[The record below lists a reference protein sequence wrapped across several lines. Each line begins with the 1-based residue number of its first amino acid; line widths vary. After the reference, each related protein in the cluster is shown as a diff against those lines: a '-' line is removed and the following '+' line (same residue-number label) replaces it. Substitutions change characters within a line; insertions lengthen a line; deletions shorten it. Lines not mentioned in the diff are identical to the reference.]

1 MSTVSKCWSK
11 LVYTLTN
18 LVLIHIICYLS
29 TVFQMLIRT
38 CSHPPVIETEDMSES
53 GQAEEPGKKVTYRD
67 FMELWDTLFN
77 SPRIKVRESIVY
89 QHKVKWFWFF
99 VGLLY
104 SDLWWLWLLFKKN
117 RKKYKSLW
125 MDFYHNYLLHKTLMW
140 LVITAC
146 TMHMYITCF

>member
-1 MSTVSKCWSK
+1 MSTLSKCWSK
-11 LVYTLTN
+11 LVNTLTNLVLTVEYILYVICPQCSKCWSKLVSTLTN

-77 SPRIKVRESIVY
+77 SPRIKVRKSIVY

-99 VGLLY
+99 A
-104 SDLWWLWLLFKKN
+104 DLCWLWLSSLYWKSDKN
-117 RKKYKSLW
+117 
-125 MDFYHNYLLHKTLMW
+125 
-140 LVITAC
+140 
-146 TMHMYITCF
+146 